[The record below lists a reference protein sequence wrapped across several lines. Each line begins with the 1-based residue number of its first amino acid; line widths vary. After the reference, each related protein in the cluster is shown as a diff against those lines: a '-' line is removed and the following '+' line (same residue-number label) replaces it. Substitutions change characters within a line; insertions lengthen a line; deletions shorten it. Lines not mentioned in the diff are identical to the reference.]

1 MEAIR
6 LEVCIYENEYAMCV
20 SLVLLHGVCLL
31 SFCMECISC
40 PAWGVSLV
48 LLHGVCLLSFCMECV
63 SCPSTWCVC
72 VVCVVHMGYV
82 VFTYGCMLIG
92 CVVSPVCTCDMWNL
106 SHMKS
111 YYMYG
116 WFYSGVEYSK
126 SL

>member
-1 MEAIR
+1 MEAMR
-6 LEVCIYENEYAMCV
+6 LEVCIYENEYRMCV
-20 SLVLLHGVCLL
+20 SLVLLQ
-31 SFCMECISC
+31 
-40 PAWGVSLV
+40 
-48 LLHGVCLLSFCMECV
+48 ECV
-63 SCPSTWCVC
+63 TCPFAWCVC

-92 CVVSPVCTCDMWNL
+92 CVVSPLCTSDMWNL
-106 SHMKS
+106 SHLKS

>member
-1 MEAIR
+1 METIR
-6 LEVCIYENEYAMCV
+6 LEVCIYENEYGMC
-20 SLVLLHGVCLL
+20 
-31 SFCMECISC
+31 
-40 PAWGVSLV
+40 VSLV

-63 SCPSTWCVC
+63 SCPSAWC
-72 VVCVVHMGYV
+72 VCVVHMGYV

-106 SHMKS
+106 SHLEC

-126 SL
+126 SLKYF

>member
-1 MEAIR
+1 METIR
-6 LEVCIYENEYAMCV
+6 LEVCIYENEYGMCV

-31 SFCMECISC
+31 SI
-40 PAWGVSLV
+40 
-48 LLHGVCLLSFCMECV
+48 CMECV
-63 SCPSTWCVC
+63 SCPSAWCVC

-82 VFTYGCMLIG
+82 VVTYGCMLME

-106 SHMKS
+106 SHLEC

-126 SL
+126 SLKYFRN

>member
-1 MEAIR
+1 MEGNGGYKG
-6 LEVCIYENEYAMCV
+6 LEVCIYENEYGMCV
-20 SLVLLHGVCLL
+20 T
-31 SFCMECISC
+31 
-40 PAWGVSLV
+40 
-48 LLHGVCLLSFCMECV
+48 
-63 SCPSTWCVC
+63 CPSAWCVC

-82 VFTYGCMLIG
+82 VFTCGCMLIG

-106 SHMKS
+106 SHLKP